1 MVRYRRE
8 RHSENADAEKEYDR
22 TKTEP
27 GTKRAD
33 DPKKHPDHGGHYGRC
48 DDCMSGAAAFFRGGY
63 ACAAAVRA
71 CGRDCGAV
79 HGRICLWDS
88 VSDGCGGFGQLCVH
102 LPVL

>member
-33 DPKKHPDHGGHYGRC
+33 DPKKHPDHGGHYEKNPAGGLFL
-48 DDCMSGAAAFFRGGY
+48 SAAGLLFAIF
-63 ACAAAVRA
+63 
-71 CGRDCGAV
+71 
-79 HGRICLWDS
+79 
-88 VSDGCGGFGQLCVH
+88 
-102 LPVL
+102 